1 MEYFLYIALKQYTE
15 INYDM
20 INPFSSLQIH
30 MIIYTLHLLKK
41 SIFHLGKNIKFPA
54 SPYIKEGLL
63 PLVL

>member
-30 MIIYTLHLLKK
+30 IIIYTLHLLKK
-41 SIFHLGKNIKFPA
+41 STFHLGKNIKFPT
-54 SPYIKEGLL
+54 SP
-63 PLVL
+63 